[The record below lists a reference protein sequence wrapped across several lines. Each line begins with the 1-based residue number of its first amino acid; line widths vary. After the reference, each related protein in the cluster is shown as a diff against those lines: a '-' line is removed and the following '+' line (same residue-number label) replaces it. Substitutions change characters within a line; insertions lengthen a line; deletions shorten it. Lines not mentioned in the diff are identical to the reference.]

1 MPAGSLPYLDAKARY
16 GISAVK
22 QKKYPPAIPMTKRVV
37 SIVSF
42 YAENRTDCGRQ
53 R

>member
-1 MPAGSLPYLDAKARY
+1 MPAGSLPYLDEKTRY

-22 QKKYPPAIPMTKRVV
+22 QKSTLPAILMTKRVV
-37 SIVSF
+37 SIVLF
-42 YAENRTDCGRQ
+42 YAENRTDCSRQ